1 MFCDILKLM
10 DASAKIDFLKTTAL
24 FKTLQDEDIEAF
36 AEIAS
41 VRSFAKGESLFLSQS
56 SPEGLF
62 LVKSGSVKV
71 FLISPNSGR
80 EVILTIERAGQAVA
94 ELPSFD
100 GGVYPANA
108 DALEATEIVFIDQAD
123 LDRILSTKPT
133 AALHFLRLFGRRLRT
148 LVLMVESLSFET
160 VIHRLANYIL
170 EKADEGVPFDLETNG
185 SIAAQLGTVPELV
198 SRNLKRL
205 VEAKAIV
212 LDKRKIISVD
222 GDSLNDFIEQHGQ

>member
-1 MFCDILKLM
+1 M
-10 DASAKIDFLKTTAL
+10 DMTSKVDFLRSTAL
-24 FKTLQDEDIEAF
+24 FKNLQDSDIEAF
-36 AEIAS
+36 AELAG

-56 SPEGLF
+56 EPEGLL
-62 LVKSGSVKV
+62 LVKSGRVKV
-71 FLISPNSGR
+71 FVISPHSGR
-80 EVILTIERAGQAVA
+80 EVILTIEGVGQAVA

-100 GGVYPANA
+100 GGIYPANA
-108 DALEATEIVFIDQAD
+108 EALETTEVVYIEQSD

-133 AALHFLRLFGRRLRT
+133 VALHFLRLFGRRLRT

-170 EKADEGVPFDLETNG
+170 EKAEETVPFTLETNG

-205 VEAKAIV
+205 VVANAVQLENRVIT
-212 LDKRKIISVD
+212 SVD
-222 GDSLNDFIEQHGQ
+222 IDTLKDFVEQHGHQK

>member
-1 MFCDILKLM
+1 M
-10 DASAKIDFLKTTAL
+10 DTPSKIDFLKTTAL
-24 FKTLQDEDIEAF
+24 FKMLQDKDIEAF
-36 AEIAS
+36 AEFAS
-41 VRSFAKGESLFLSQS
+41 LRNFAKGESLFLSQS

-71 FLISPNSGR
+71 FVISPNSGR
-80 EVILTIERAGQAVA
+80 EVILTIERVGQAVA

-100 GGVYPANA
+100 GGLYPANA
-108 DALEATEIVFIDQAD
+108 DALEATEILFIGQAD
-123 LDRILSTKPT
+123 IDGILSTKPT
-133 AALHFLRLFGRRLRT
+133 VAFHFLRLFGRRLRT

-170 EKADEGVPFDLETNG
+170 EKADEVVPFDLETNG

-212 LDKRKIISVD
+212 LDKRKVISVD
-222 GDSLNDFIEQHGQ
+222 IDSLNDFIEQHGQ